1 MQSEISNLKVFFYG
15 GVSIMVGKKSG
26 VATESKTN
34 FALKMF
40 NIHCIHY
47 RFSLACAD
55 TGDDY
60 KFIRNVEETL
70 LELWRFLKSSPIRL
84 HIFMKVT
91 LSAKEFDSLTENK
104 KKNYVKFLK
113 KACRTR
119 WFSLHAGANAA
130 FGE

>member
-1 MQSEISNLKVFFYG
+1 
-15 GVSIMVGKKSG
+15 MVGKKGG

-40 NIHCIHY
+40 NIHCICH

-55 TGDDY
+55 TSDDY
-60 KFIRNVEETL
+60 KFKRNVEETL
-70 LELWRFLKSSPIRL
+70 IELSRFFKSSSIRL

-91 LSAKEFDSLTENK
+91 LSTKEFDSLTEYK

-119 WFSLHAGANAA
+119 
-130 FGE
+130 

>member
-1 MQSEISNLKVFFYG
+1 
-15 GVSIMVGKKSG
+15 MVGKKGS

-34 FALKMF
+34 FALKIF
-40 NIHCIHY
+40 NILCTCH

-60 KFIRNVEETL
+60 KFKRDVEETL
-70 LELWRFLKSSPIRL
+70 TELWRFFKSSSIRL
-84 HIFMKVT
+84 DIFTKVT

-119 WFSLHAGANAA
+119 
-130 FGE
+130 